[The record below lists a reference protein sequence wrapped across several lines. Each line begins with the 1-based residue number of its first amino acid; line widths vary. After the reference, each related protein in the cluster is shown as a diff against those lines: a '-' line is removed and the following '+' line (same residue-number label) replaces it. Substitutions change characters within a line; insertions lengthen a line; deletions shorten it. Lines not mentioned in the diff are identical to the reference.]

1 MKIIIFYL
9 ILSILIVKCIN
20 IESSNCPCNP
30 STVENKYCYSNWVAH
45 VQILNRSNSRYKVK
59 IIKMYKGVQ
68 GKAELISPPQSSC
81 GVFLE
86 NGKEYLISASYGWNL
101 NSKILSECRINLKWN
116 QVSKKVK
123 EKLNNGEINKY
134 CLLH

>member
-1 MKIIIFYL
+1 
-9 ILSILIVKCIN
+9 
-20 IESSNCPCNP
+20 
-30 STVENKYCYSNWVAH
+30 
-45 VQILNRSNSRYKVK
+45 
-59 IIKMYKGVQ
+59 MYKGVQ

-134 CLLH
+134 CKFLN